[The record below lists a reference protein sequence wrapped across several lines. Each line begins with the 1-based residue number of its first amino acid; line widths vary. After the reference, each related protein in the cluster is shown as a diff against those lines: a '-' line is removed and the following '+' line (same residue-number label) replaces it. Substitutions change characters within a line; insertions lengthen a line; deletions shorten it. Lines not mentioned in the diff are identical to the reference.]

1 MTLHMLRLGINFSKP
16 LLSLLLIPSLSAV
29 LFALLASRIKL
40 SGLWLYKFV
49 LKAEESSSVGDYCHY
64 VDLGCVLGFSF
75 LLRLSFC
82 LLRVFHCTWFPIQT
96 LISDILSSP
105 LSNWRLLE
113 VCISAAVAPGYV
125 A

>member
-1 MTLHMLRLGINFSKP
+1 MYFFFFFFLSYTEYPLTLHMLRLGINFSKP

-75 LLRLSFC
+75 FSATFIFLPVACFPLYMVPHPDSYIRYSIKSSF
-82 LLRVFHCTWFPIQT
+82 
-96 LISDILSSP
+96 
-105 LSNWRLLE
+105 
-113 VCISAAVAPGYV
+113 
-125 A
+125 